1 MENLPK
7 KLHLY
12 VVYSSDGLCAQFFYE
27 ILEFV
32 KVWKSAKKLHVYVS
46 SSVHVSPLINVGC
59 NHKGPKCIVHHWPD
73 TSSCGIHDQM
83 EINVTWVE

>member
-7 KLHLY
+7 KLHVY

-32 KVWKSAKKLHVYVS
+32 KVAESAKKIACILGSFFGPRIAWLGTVS
-46 SSVHVSPLINVGC
+46 
-59 NHKGPKCIVHHWPD
+59 
-73 TSSCGIHDQM
+73 
-83 EINVTWVE
+83 